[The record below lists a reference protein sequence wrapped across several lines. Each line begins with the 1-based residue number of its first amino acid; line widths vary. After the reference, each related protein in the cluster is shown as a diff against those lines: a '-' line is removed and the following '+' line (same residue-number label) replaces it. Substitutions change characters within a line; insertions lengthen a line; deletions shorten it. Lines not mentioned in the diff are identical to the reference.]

1 MGNDHHMFYIN
12 ELDPSQKNVQQ
23 QLADIYKD
31 ISNKIWDIDDEIT
44 YILHHY
50 YHSKNMDHI
59 DSEVISYLQRHGL
72 KISDREPKNG
82 EQADLDYY
90 LAMYFALETIEYY
103 RGNCENMDFPQRMEQ
118 LYYVSKQWGVID
130 LLSKTKPKV
139 KNTKGQSKGGKIAGE
154 NRYKF
159 TRQKARI
166 KWEEYKRNIPEWNK
180 YVREISRYE
189 NEIEEIIKSF
199 ERSFDNTLTGLK
211 LKGASEENKK
221 ILDEKYTDSTQMPRL
236 AIGWIKEWENLP
248 NKQKEIATQKRLKR
262 KFKDSPFVNI
272 GTRTR

>member
-82 EQADLDYY
+82 GEFKHEVRQFEKSYDNQQAEQ
-90 LAMYFALETIEYY
+90 
-103 RGNCENMDFPQRMEQ
+103 
-118 LYYVSKQWGVID
+118 
-130 LLSKTKPKV
+130 
-139 KNTKGQSKGGKIAGE
+139 
-154 NRYKF
+154 
-159 TRQKARI
+159 
-166 KWEEYKRNIPEWNK
+166 
-180 YVREISRYE
+180 IS
-189 NEIEEIIKSF
+189 
-199 ERSFDNTLTGLK
+199 L
-211 LKGASEENKK
+211 
-221 ILDEKYTDSTQMPRL
+221 M
-236 AIGWIKEWENLP
+236 
-248 NKQKEIATQKRLKR
+248 
-262 KFKDSPFVNI
+262 V
-272 GTRTR
+272 